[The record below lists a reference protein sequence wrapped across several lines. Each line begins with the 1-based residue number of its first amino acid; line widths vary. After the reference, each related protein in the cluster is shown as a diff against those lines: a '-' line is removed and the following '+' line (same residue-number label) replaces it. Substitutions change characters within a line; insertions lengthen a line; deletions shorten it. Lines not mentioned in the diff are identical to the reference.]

1 MKIKEIKLHNFRAFR
16 DEIIPL
22 NGDFTC
28 IIGKNDTGKSTI
40 FAALD
45 WFFSDKEAS
54 KFDLN
59 IDCIDTNELYVEIIF
74 SDIMI
79 YEDNNLISNFQFD
92 VDRKDNDNKH
102 YSFKCDTNFLKKVN
116 IMVRKDYDN
125 HYLISIFNELGNGY
139 IDGNTS
145 YYQLDNMFQ
154 KLYDS
159 YRKGDCNL
167 TIKNKRQLEKY
178 EFDAMIKEC
187 GLKLPQFKCFSPSH
201 PLNDYLNL
209 LFRVRFY
216 HNDFDKNITDTKSNI
231 TSDINAKMQTK
242 YPNTE
247 CYFETIMSQIDF
259 FPLEDFMLKSN
270 DSSLKN
276 IPLGNRGEGFQWEI
290 KNAVC
295 RLLAESVSSGNEN
308 NYIFAFE
315 EPETHLHPRAQLEMY
330 NTIRDLSTNSNYQI
344 LITTH
349 SPFIVNE
356 LSNDSKKQIII
367 VERNEHKNESKIN
380 NTVKKPVLFYNSM
393 NENNYIAFD
402 EPSIAYHIELFGYI
416 HSKLVYKF
424 NHDSTFKTNW
434 NATMTKPNINGDQK
448 IVPITSIKGVDVW
461 FEKCCSANKY
471 RWFETDNYGE
481 ERRTLPYCV
490 RNNIDHPLKT
500 DDTSKI
506 NGHKAFINN
515 NKYFKQC
522 IIKKSIELM
531 RNAIINNPDIFN

>member
-102 YSFKCDTNFLKKVN
+102 YSFKCDTDFLKKVN
-116 IMVRKDYDN
+116 IMVRKYYDN

-330 NTIRDLSTNSNYQI
+330 NTIKDLSENSNYQVF
-344 LITTH
+344 ITTH
-349 SPFIVNE
+349 SPYIVKHLAEDKIKPIVVKRETTSSESITGNSLVDQFIPISQSVNNYSTINE
-356 LSNDSKKQIII
+356 LD
-367 VERNEHKNESKIN
+367 ER
-380 NTVKKPVLFYNSM
+380 VLPYVSM
-393 NENNYIAFD
+393 NEMNYIAFE
-402 EPSIAYHIELFGYI
+402 EPSIEYHIELFGFMQN
-416 HSKLVYKF
+416 KLNKKVKPLD
-424 NHDSTFKTNW
+424 NWIKTDCSSILTSGDLFDWYN
-434 NATMTKPNINGDQK
+434 TETLTIEPNK
-448 IVPITSIKGVDVW
+448 M
-461 FEKCCSANKY
+461 
-471 RWFETDNYGE
+471 
-481 ERRTLPYCV
+481 TLPYCV
-490 RNNIDHPLKT
+490 RNNIDHPLV
-500 DDTSKI
+500 DDVSDANKH
-506 NGHKAFINN
+506 NAYEN
-515 NKYFKQC
+515 NKIFNDDLL
-522 IIKKSIELM
+522 IKRSIEIM
-531 RNAIINNPDIFN
+531 RKAILAHRSEFV